1 VSSDA
6 FTTTRSDSG
15 VIFTPAA
22 LLVAIGGA
30 PPSRNAVEKVWQL
43 ALALLCREC

>member
-22 LLVAIGGA
+22 LLVAIGNA
-30 PPSRNAVEKVWQL
+30 PPFSKCSEK
-43 ALALLCREC
+43 E